1 MIEIDNPKEFDFA
14 IAGTIQH
21 LGAPQRWGGS
31 GKKRCSL
38 GKSCRST
45 CIQRGLVCRVELS
58 PYIADS
64 LGKFIKL
71 MRSGEVKAHPDLKID
86 FNRNS
91 IMSAIRDLKTLDPDA
106 PRRVEVLQRIFNK
119 TKTLFMD
126 WKDIAGNKEAF
137 RSAFSGYFKNP
148 DFTISQKIYNK
159 TWGGLAYKEG
169 VTVIRSAQG
178 FTPQVKKIKATAEKH
193 LSSAAQGKELPH
205 TMGKA
210 PGSASNNTLVTLVH
224 ELGHHAHF
232 KAKEV
237 GIPDSFKR
245 VSTYSKTN
253 QLEHYAELFSSYI
266 FAGPKMKK
274 LFPAEY
280 ELVESVLRE
289 GNLLR

>member
-1 MIEIDNPKEFDFA
+1 MTEIDIPKEFDFA

-21 LGAPQRWGGS
+21 IKAPQRWGGT

-64 LGKFIKL
+64 LGRFIKVK
-71 MRSGEVKAHPDLKID
+71 RSGEVEAHPNLKID

-91 IMSAIRDLKTLDPDA
+91 IMSAIRNLKTLDPDA

-126 WKDIAGNKEAF
+126 WKDIAGNKKAFREAF
-137 RSAFSGYFKNP
+137 SKHFKNP
-148 DFTISQKIYNK
+148 DFTISQKIYQMG
-159 TWGGLAYKEG
+159 WGGLAYREG
-169 VTVIRSAQG
+169 VTVVKSSPG
-178 FTPQVKKIKATAEKH
+178 FNPQVKKIKTAAEKH
-193 LSSAAQGKELPH
+193 LSNVAQGKEIPH
-205 TMGKA
+205 TVGKA
-210 PGSASNNTLVTLVH
+210 PGSPSNNSLVTLVH
-224 ELGHHAHF
+224 ELGHQAHF

-237 GIPDSFKR
+237 GIPKSFKKF
-245 VSTYSKTN
+245 SIYSDTDH
-253 QLEHYAELFSSYI
+253 LEHYAELFSAYI

-280 ELVESVLRE
+280 ELVETVLKK